1 MRHSVSAGLRLRGGG
16 GAAVADKLV
25 RTLSVEQMST
35 MVVSKKNRMKET
47 LNDYMRALAI
57 DNPEMRDLEAI
68 FSGIQVMKKKLAK
81 FFRS

>member
-1 MRHSVSAGLRLRGGG
+1 
-16 GAAVADKLV
+16 
-25 RTLSVEQMST
+25 
-35 MVVSKKNRMKET
+35 MKET